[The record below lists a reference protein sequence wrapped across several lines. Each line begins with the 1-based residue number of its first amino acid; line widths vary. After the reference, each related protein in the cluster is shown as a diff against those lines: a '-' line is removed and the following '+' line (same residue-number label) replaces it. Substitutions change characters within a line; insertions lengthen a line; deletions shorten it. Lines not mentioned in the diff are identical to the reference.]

1 MTTAGTPQQRQ
12 QEQQRDRQAHAKDEE
27 RRAQQAQQEQQ
38 RWDEDADRKRQ
49 KYDDEPHWPDAP
61 IEEIPAEE
69 REALLKQAGPPGEMA
84 RVAWARYQEEQRDDR
99 GDEPAAVMKEQT
111 RLQEMGAPVGENYG
125 PVHDQGDVVRAEQH
139 SAVRQAMSPEQ
150 AVKTPIGQ
158 EHVPGQADQGS
169 GQNETGSAQD
179 RADAEKKAKKLNLEI
194 RDYGAAGEWRVYDPA
209 TGRQVARSRLDESP
223 TSGMK

>member
-1 MTTAGTPQQRQ
+1 MTTPQQRQ
-12 QEQQRDRQAHAKDEE
+12 QEQQRERQAGAKDEA

-49 KYDDEPHWPDAP
+49 KYDEEPHWPDAP
-61 IEEIPAEE
+61 IEDIPAEE

-84 RVAWARYQEEQRDDR
+84 RVAWQRYQDEHRDR
-99 GDEPAAVMKEQT
+99 GDEPNAVMREQT

-125 PVHDQGDVVRAEQH
+125 PVHDTDDAVRAEQH
-139 SAVRQAMSPEQ
+139 SAARQAMSPEQ

-158 EHVPGQADQGS
+158 ERVEHVPGQDQGNGES
-169 GQNETGSAQD
+169 GSAQD
-179 RADAEKKAKKLNLEI
+179 RADAEAKAKKLSLEI

-209 TGRQVARSRLDESP
+209 TGRQVAKSRLDEA
-223 TSGMK
+223 K